1 MKKEIIGRLFAEG
14 SISQEEMLVLSGQE
28 DLELIKNFGVWKVWK
43 YDETILLD
51 KDRIEEAK
59 VF

>member
-1 MKKEIIGRLFAEG
+1 MKREIIERLFAEG

-51 KDRIEEAK
+51 EKRIEEAK

>member
-1 MKKEIIGRLFAEG
+1 MKKEIIERLFAEG
-14 SISQEEMLVLSGQE
+14 SISQEEMLVLSSQE
-28 DLELIKNFGVWKVWK
+28 SLETLKNFGVWKVWK

-51 KDRIEEAK
+51 EERIEEAK

>member
-1 MKKEIIGRLFAEG
+1 MKKEIIERLFAEG
-14 SISQEEMLVLSGQE
+14 SISQEEMLVLSSQE
-28 DLELIKNFGVWKVWK
+28 SLEPLKNFGVWKVWK

-51 KDRIEEAK
+51 EVRVEEAK

>member
-1 MKKEIIGRLFAEG
+1 MKKEIIERLFVEG

>member
-1 MKKEIIGRLFAEG
+1 MKKEIIERLFAEG
-14 SISQEEMLVLSGQE
+14 SISQEEMLVLSSQE
-28 DLELIKNFGVWKVWK
+28 DLETLKNFGVWKVWK

-51 KDRIEEAK
+51 EKRIEEAK

>member
-1 MKKEIIGRLFAEG
+1 MKKEIIERLFAEG
-14 SISQEEMLVLSGQE
+14 SISQKEMLVLSSQE
-28 DLELIKNFGVWKVWK
+28 DLETLKNFGVWKVWK

-51 KDRIEEAK
+51 EKRIEEAK

>member
-1 MKKEIIGRLFAEG
+1 MKKEIIERLFAEG
-14 SISQEEMLVLSGQE
+14 SISREEMLVLSSQE
-28 DLELIKNFGVWKVWK
+28 DLETLKNFGVWKVWK

-51 KDRIEEAK
+51 EKRIEEAK